1 MAESIVRVFPSPIS
15 SARIP
20 PPVSTGFSGLSQPV
34 IACLYLLK
42 SNYEALQTW
51 FVKLTRYHFE
61 LALISKGN
69 TLLEQGRFLF
79 AL

>member
-20 PPVSTGFSGLSQPV
+20 PPVSTGFSDLSKPV
-34 IACLYLLK
+34 IACLYLLEL
-42 SNYEALQTW
+42 NYEAFQTRS
-51 FVKLTRYHFE
+51 VKLTRYHFE

-69 TLLEQGRFLF
+69 TLLEQAHFLF